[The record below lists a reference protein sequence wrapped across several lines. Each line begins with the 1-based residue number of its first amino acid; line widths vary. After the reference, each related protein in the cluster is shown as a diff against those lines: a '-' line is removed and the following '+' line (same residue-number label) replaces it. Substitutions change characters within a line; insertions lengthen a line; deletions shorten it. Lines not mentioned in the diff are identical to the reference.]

1 MNTSAPTRIA
11 VLADDLTGAG
21 DTAAQFLRAGW
32 HTELQLTAA
41 ASRAQ
46 VVAIS
51 TDSRAMPADQA
62 AKAAAE
68 AARHLRDS
76 GVAHLYKKID
86 STLRGPL
93 RAEIDGVLTAWSPD
107 AVAVVCPAFP
117 ATGRVVRDGV
127 LLVDGVEVHRT
138 AVGRDPVGPVTESR
152 VPALLGAAHTR
163 LADDDAEGNAA
174 LLRGLGPVVVVDAES
189 DGDLARLA
197 AAVRALGPDA
207 VPVGSAGL
215 AAHLST
221 AWSAEYAPAD
231 GAVSGDP
238 STSLGPVPGEATG
251 EASDGAPPAL
261 IVVTSLHQATR
272 EQVAAL
278 AADGGTRIEQP
289 TAHDLGDD
297 EAWRHWSEGVLTRFD
312 RAVPRTALVAP
323 DTRDGTLDPASVAHH
338 FGVLAAALSA
348 RHRLSGFVVTGGDG
362 ARALTSVLNAR
373 GITLT
378 GEVAP
383 GIPIGRLT
391 GGPRDGGAI
400 VTKAGGF
407 GSPTALLAAAD
418 AVRDT
423 KGRNA

>member
-32 HTELQLTAA
+32 RTELQLTAA
-41 ASRAQ
+41 DSRAQ
-46 VVAIS
+46 VVAVS
-51 TDSRAMPADQA
+51 TDSRAMPAERA
-62 AKAAAE
+62 AETAAE
-68 AARHLRDS
+68 AARHMRGS
-76 GVAHLYKKID
+76 GATHLYKKVD
-86 STLRGPL
+86 STMRGPV
-93 RAEIDGVLTAWSPD
+93 RAEIDGVLSAWSPD

-138 AVGRDPVGPVTESR
+138 AIGRDPVGPVTESR
-152 VPALLGAAHTR
+152 VPALLGATHTR
-163 LADDDAEGNAA
+163 LTGDDDEANAE
-174 LLRGLGPVVVVDAES
+174 LLRGLGPVVVVDAE
-189 DGDLARLA
+189 DDDDLARLA
-197 AAVRALGPDA
+197 GAVRALGPDA

-221 AWSAEYAPAD
+221 VWAEEGLPAGAVAAPA
-231 GAVSGDP
+231 GATTNPARS
-238 STSLGPVPGEATG
+238 A
-251 EASDGAPPAL
+251 AMPAL

-272 EQVAAL
+272 EQVAVL
-278 AADGGTRIEQP
+278 SADENTRIEQP
-289 TAHDLGDD
+289 TSHDLGD
-297 EAWRHWSEGVLTRFD
+297 EETWRVWSAGVLSRFD
-312 RAVPRTALVAP
+312 PAAPRTALVAP
-323 DTRDGTLDPASVAHH
+323 DDRHGDLDPASVAHR
-338 FGVLAAALSA
+338 FGALAAGLAA
-348 RHRLSGFVVTGGDG
+348 RHPLSGFVVTGGDG
-362 ARALTSVLNAR
+362 ARALTSVLDAR

-383 GIPIGRLT
+383 GIPIGTLT
-391 GGPRDGGAI
+391 GGPLDGNAI